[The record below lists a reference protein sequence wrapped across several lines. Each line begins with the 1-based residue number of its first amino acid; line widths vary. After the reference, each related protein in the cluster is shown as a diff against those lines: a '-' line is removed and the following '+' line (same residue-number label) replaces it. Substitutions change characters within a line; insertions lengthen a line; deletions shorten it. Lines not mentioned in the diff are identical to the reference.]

1 MLVASAVAVDC
12 NSLGSVATVD
22 VIFSFAAAVG
32 VNFEALEEA
41 LAEALGA
48 GDLSKRRRLF
58 RKMLPGLDAVDL
70 LDMVQYSM
78 MIKKLS
84 IRLDY
89 LSPMNSGA
97 EAQTM
102 A

>member
-1 MLVASAVAVDC
+1 ME
-12 NSLGSVATVD
+12 

-41 LAEALGA
+41 LAEAPGA
-48 GDLSKRRRLF
+48 GDSSKRRRLF
-58 RKMLPGLDAVDL
+58 RKMLTGLDAVDL